1 MDFRFT
7 RENKKMKVLNFL
19 MDCSWIIYLFSQPV
33 SQQILGEYP
42 DAALGVE
49 LETCISLTPGLS
61 WLMF

>member
-7 RENKKMKVLNFL
+7 RENKKIKALNFL

-42 DAALGVE
+42 DAVLVAE
-49 LETCISLTPGLS
+49 LETCISLTPGPS